1 MAPLE
6 YTLNMNDLETGS
18 HVRLRIAT
26 RTGLQTHEGI
36 LLSPADSGL
45 VTIKLQNGYNLSH
58 PTSAIE
64 EITPINQ
71 KSLTEFETLGS
82 APMDESLP
90 LVTLIHTGGTIA
102 SKVDYET
109 GAVIARF
116 EPEELIDSVPELRE
130 IARIETTLLGNMF
143 SDDIRP
149 RHWNQMV
156 AEAHAAFNRGS
167 RGVVITHGTDTMATS
182 SAAMSFAWSGTGGKP
197 PGPIVFTGAQRSS
210 DRGSS
215 DARENLIASVH
226 LAAHGPLPTGNAD
239 AAVIVMHDGSS
250 DGILA
255 IHAGHS
261 ARKSHSSR
269 RDAFESID
277 SPRLGTIELSTG
289 MPIVTMNQIQ
299 GDVRTLQ
306 TTPLTYNEDIK
317 IAEFIAG
324 AHFQPE
330 HLQAIIA
337 TNPDAIHLHGT
348 GLGHLPTSDPNG
360 DSPENTEI
368 YNTIRDYVAGGGIAV
383 VTTQTIRGP
392 VHLDVYSKGR
402 ALREIGVIGHGMNG
416 PPETSL
422 VKLHYLLSLHGN
434 NREEF
439 HQAWV
444 LNLIGERGE
453 LVN

>member
-6 YTLNMNDLETGS
+6 HTMSMDDLETGS
-18 HVRLRIAT
+18 HVRLRITT
-26 RTGLQTHEGI
+26 RMGEQTHEGI
-36 LLSPADSGL
+36 LLSPSDSGL
-45 VTIKLQNGYNLSH
+45 VTVKLENGYNLSH
-58 PTSAIE
+58 PTSAIK
-64 EITPINQ
+64 EITRLDG
-71 KSLTEFETLGS
+71 KSPTEFASLKST
-82 APMDESLP
+82 PIDDSLP

-102 SKVDYET
+102 SKVDYKT

-149 RHWNQMV
+149 RHWNQMIT
-156 AEAHAAFNRGS
+156 ETLAAFNRGS

-182 SAAMSFAWSGTGGKP
+182 AAAMSFAWSGDGGRP

-226 LAAHGPLPTGNAD
+226 LAAHGPTPSGRKD
-239 AAVIVMHDGSS
+239 AAVVVMHAGSS
-250 DGILA
+250 DGVLA

-261 ARKSHSSR
+261 ARKTHSSR

-277 SPRLGTIELSTG
+277 RLPLGTIELTTDE
-289 MPIVTMNQIQ
+289 PIITMNQIQ
-299 GDVRTLQ
+299 EDAQVLSTS
-306 TTPLTYNEDIK
+306 PLTFNEDIK

-324 AHFQPE
+324 AHLLPE

-337 TNPDAIHLHGT
+337 TKPDAIHLHGT
-348 GLGHLPTSDPNG
+348 GLGHLPTSDPNS

-368 YNTIRDYVAGGGIAV
+368 YSTIHDYVRGGGIAV

-402 ALREIGVIGHGMNG
+402 ALQEIGVLGHGMNG

-422 VKLHYLLSLHGN
+422 VKLHYLLSRHRGDS
-434 NREEF
+434 EAF
-439 HQAWV
+439 HHAWAM
-444 LNLIGERGE
+444 NLIGEHDE
-453 LVN
+453 LIN

>member
-1 MAPLE
+1 
-6 YTLNMNDLETGS
+6 MNDLETGS

-26 RTGLQTHEGI
+26 RAGEQTHEGI

-45 VTIKLQNGYNLSH
+45 VTIKLENGYNLSH
-58 PTSAIE
+58 PTSAIK
-64 EITPINQ
+64 EITCLNG
-71 KSLTEFETLGS
+71 KSSTEFETLS
-82 APMDESLP
+82 NTPMNVSLP

-116 EPEELIDSVPELRE
+116 EPEELLDSVPELRD

-149 RHWNQMV
+149 RHWNHMITETQ
-156 AEAHAAFNRGS
+156 AAFDRGS

-182 SAAMSFAWSGTGGKP
+182 AAAMSFAWSGEGGRP

-226 LAAHGPLPTGNAD
+226 LAAHGPMPTGKAD
-239 AAVIVMHDGSS
+239 SAVIVMHADSS
-250 DGILA
+250 DGNLA

-277 SPRLGTIELSTG
+277 RLPLGSIELTPDG
-289 MPIVTMNQIQ
+289 PIVTMNQIQ
-299 GDVRTLQ
+299 GEVQ
-306 TTPLTYNEDIK
+306 TTPTLPITYNEDIK

-324 AHFQPE
+324 AHLQPE

-337 TNPDAIHLHGT
+337 TKPDAIHLHGT

-368 YNTIRDYVAGGGIAV
+368 HATIRDYVASGGIV
-383 VTTQTIRGP
+383 VATTQTIRGP

-402 ALREIGVIGHGMNG
+402 DLQDIGVLGHGMNG

-422 VKLHYLLSLHGN
+422 VKIHYLLSRHGDDSEALL
-434 NREEF
+434 R
-439 HQAWV
+439 AWA
-444 LNLIGERGE
+444 LNLIGERDE
-453 LVN
+453 LIN

>member
-1 MAPLE
+1 
-6 YTLNMNDLETGS
+6 MNDLETGS
-18 HVRLRIAT
+18 HVRLRITT
-26 RTGLQTHEGI
+26 RMGEQMHEGI
-36 LLSPADSGL
+36 LLSPAVPGL
-45 VTIKLQNGYNLSH
+45 VTIKLENGYNLSH
-58 PTSAIE
+58 PTSAIK
-64 EITPINQ
+64 EITRLDGKP
-71 KSLTEFETLGS
+71 STENETLTS
-82 APMDESLP
+82 TPMNESLP

-116 EPEELIDSVPELRE
+116 EPEELIDSVPELRD

-149 RHWNQMV
+149 RHWNHMIT
-156 AEAHAAFNRGS
+156 EAQAAFNRGS

-182 SAAMSFAWSGTGGKP
+182 AAAMSFAWSGDGGCP

-226 LAAHGPLPTGNAD
+226 LAAHGPTPTGKAD
-239 AAVIVMHDGSS
+239 AAVIVMHAGSS
-250 DGILA
+250 DGVLA

-277 SPRLGTIELSTG
+277 RPPLGKIELTSDG
-289 MPIVTMNQIQ
+289 PIVTMNQIQ
-299 GDVRTLQ
+299 GEVQVTTTL
-306 TTPLTYNEDIK
+306 PITYNEDTK

-324 AHFQPE
+324 AHLQPE

-337 TNPDAIHLHGT
+337 TKPDAIHVHGT

-368 YNTIRDYVAGGGIAV
+368 HSTIRDYVTNGGIV
-383 VTTQTIRGP
+383 VATTQTIRGP

-402 ALREIGVIGHGMNG
+402 DLQEIGVLGHGMNG

-422 VKLHYLLSLHGN
+422 VKIHYLISRYGDD
-434 NREEF
+434 REALLR
-439 HQAWV
+439 AWT
-444 LNLIGERGE
+444 LNLIGERDE
-453 LVN
+453 LIN